1 MATAV
6 TCRDVSVGLEGVIVI
21 DDVTLGP
28 GLGGVRFKPYPTL
41 GDGERECRR
50 LAAAMTLKNAFA
62 ELPFGGAKAV
72 ILSGG
77 EISDRAAL
85 MRRFG
90 EFVAGC
96 GGDYL
101 PGVDMGTSVADL
113 ALMSEGGALV
123 SCSTEDPSP
132 WTALGVES
140 AVRAAVAHVEGG
152 DDLHGVGVLIQGAGH
167 VGAALAAALA
177 GDGASVL
184 IADVDAGRAQAVA
197 ARTGGVTVD
206 PEQVIGTPCDV
217 FAPCA
222 VAGVLNARNIERLD
236 CRAVAGAAND
246 TLGDRRDADA
256 LAERGIAYVPDFV
269 ANAGGVVHIHALR
282 SGWSRARLRRE
293 VLRIGERARSVLEQ
307 ADEEGVTPRE
317 VAERIATR
325 RLAAARSTPMEAVAS

>member
-6 TCRDVSVGLEGVIVI
+6 TCRDGSVGLEGMIVI

-41 GDGERECRR
+41 ADGERECRR
-50 LAAAMTLKNAFA
+50 LAAVMTLKNAFA
-62 ELPFGGAKAV
+62 DLPFGGAKAV

-77 EISDRAAL
+77 EISDRPAL

-90 EFVAGC
+90 EFVASC

-101 PGVDMGTSVADL
+101 PGVDMGTTVGDL
-113 ALMSEGGALV
+113 ALMSEAGAVV

-140 AVRAAVAHVEGG
+140 AVRAAVAHVGG
-152 DDLHGVGVLIQGAGH
+152 SDDLHGVRVLIQGVGH

-184 IADVDAGRAQAVA
+184 IADVDAERAATVA
-197 ARTGGVTVD
+197 ARIGAATVEPD
-206 PEQVIGTPCDV
+206 EVIGTPCDV

-222 VAGVLNARNIERLD
+222 VAGVLNERTIERLD

-246 TLGDRRDADA
+246 TLGDRADAHA

-269 ANAGGVVHIHALR
+269 ANAGGVVHIHSLR
-282 SGWSRARLRRE
+282 CGWTRARLRRE
-293 VLRIGERARSVLEQ
+293 VLRIGGRTRSVLER
-307 ADEEGVTPRE
+307 ADRQSVTPME
-317 VAERIATR
+317 VAEGIAAS
-325 RLAAARSTPMEAVAS
+325 RLVAARSAPLEAVAS